1 MEYSAMRCDGICGHT
16 AFFMYKTAKGA
27 LKFSAGNGMMIV
39 ALQTSC
45 KNFSYNLRKR
55 NGA

>member
-27 LKFSAGNGMMIV
+27 LKFSAGNGMMIYRRA
-39 ALQTSC
+39 ALWYTQRDQ
-45 KNFSYNLRKR
+45 KRK
-55 NGA
+55 G